1 LIDFVQFITPAYV
14 TSFFLLF
21 IRFSAIFT
29 FMPFYGHQSVPIPV
43 KAALAFYLTLLFF
56 PQVKNIQME
65 VELLWLV
72 GAILGEMIL
81 GLFAGL
87 ILQIVIAVLMF
98 AGEQMAFIMG
108 FTLANTMD
116 PVTNT
121 QVPILSGF
129 FNFLALMI
137 LLALN
142 AHHLILEFIS
152 HSLIEIPPGF
162 IVFSHDVL
170 DYIIKA
176 MAHFFVI
183 GFSISFPIIALS
195 LLADI
200 IFGMLMKTMPQ
211 FNLLVI
217 GFPIKIAVSFTVL
230 VAILTAIMHN
240 FKREFMEAFNA
251 LQLLF

>member
-1 LIDFVQFITPAYV
+1 VIDFVRFITPEYV

-21 IRFSAIFT
+21 IRFGALFT
-29 FMPFYGHQSVPIPV
+29 FLPFYSHQSIPIQV
-43 KAALAFYLTLLFF
+43 KSALAFYMTLLFF
-56 PQVKNIQME
+56 PQIQNIQGE
-65 VELLWLV
+65 IEFVWLI
-72 GAILGEMIL
+72 GAIIGELVL

-87 ILQIVIAVLMF
+87 ILQIVISVLMF

-116 PVTNT
+116 PQTNT

-129 FNFLALMI
+129 FNFIALMI
-137 LLALN
+137 LLALDI
-142 AHHLILEFIS
+142 HHQILEFIG
-152 HSLIEIPPGF
+152 HSLHEIPPGF
-162 IVFSHDVL
+162 ITFSHNVL

-176 MAHFFVI
+176 MSHFFII

-230 VAILTAIMHN
+230 IAILTAIMHN
-240 FKREFMEAFNA
+240 FKMEFLDAFNS

>member
-1 LIDFVQFITPAYV
+1 MIDFVRFITPEYV

-29 FMPFYGHQSVPIPV
+29 FMPFYGHQTIPISV

-56 PQVKNIQME
+56 PQMQNIQGE

-72 GAILGEMIL
+72 GAILGELIL

-87 ILQIVIAVLMF
+87 ILQIVIAMLMF

-108 FTLANTMD
+108 FTLANTVD
-116 PVTNT
+116 PQTNL

-137 LLALN
+137 LLALD

-152 HSLIEIPPGF
+152 HSLTEVPPGSLS
-162 IVFSHDVL
+162 FSNEIFN
-170 DYIIKA
+170 YIIKA
-176 MAHFFVI
+176 MAHFFVV

-217 GFPIKIAVSFTVL
+217 GFPIKIAVSFAVL

-240 FKREFMEAFNA
+240 FKMEFLEAFNA